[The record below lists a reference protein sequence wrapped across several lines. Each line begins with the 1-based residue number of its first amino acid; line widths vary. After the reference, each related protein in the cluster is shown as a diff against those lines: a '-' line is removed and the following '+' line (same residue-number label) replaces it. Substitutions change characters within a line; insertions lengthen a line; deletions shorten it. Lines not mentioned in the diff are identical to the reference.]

1 MNYEEKFLQLLKIS
15 DNLKTGGFN
24 SDTTEYSERGFHLFS
39 QTADLDVV
47 FDPATQDWSV
57 RCEYEDDF
65 NIEGHREVVSE
76 HGNGWSELVSYL
88 FYDSD
93 LTWFLNAKAMD
104 INALRECATVTEAV
118 ESQEDIFKRI
128 FKPGNKLVAAKD
140 IYYGN
145 LEDLFWE
152 ESDIQKFEKLGFI
165 KDGKCI
171 FPRGTRFTAVSDR
184 GPSSWPIATLDKTG
198 EEFDFAVDGDP
209 DETFIVLSEDVIT
222 EEADGATE
230 PGDPNNIDNEH
241 DAAAFIES
249 IDWEPLNKFVG
260 EIIGADVNFKAT
272 NLRAARGYSGAAR
285 YYVDVA
291 DERNF
296 ADKCGIMSPVYREVF
311 IDCFNAALCKDKET
325 GKAYFW
331 CTPAFRFSMMAGGSN
346 GINIARAEYADGKWI
361 RMAKDWNE

>member
-15 DNLKTGGFN
+15 DNLKTGAFN
-24 SDTTEYSERGFHLFS
+24 NDVTEYSERGFHLFS

-65 NIEGHREVVSE
+65 HIEGHREVVSE

-93 LTWFLNAKAMD
+93 LTWFLNAKATD

-118 ESQEDIFKRI
+118 ESQEDAFKRI

-140 IYYGN
+140 IFYGN

-171 FPRGTRFTAVSDR
+171 FPRGTRFTAVSDK
-184 GPSSWPIATLDKTG
+184 GPSGWPVATLGKTD
-198 EEFDFAVDGDP
+198 EEFDFAFDDEP
-209 DETFIVLSEDVIT
+209 DNVFIVLSEGVIN
-222 EEADGATE
+222 EDSEINDE
-230 PGDPNNIDNEH
+230 SNPEVNITCVE
-241 DAAAFIES
+241 DAKAYIES
-249 IDWEPLNKFVG
+249 IDFTELEQLVSSAIGLDVKFKVG
-260 EIIGADVNFKAT
+260 EVKVS
-272 NLRAARGYSGAAR
+272 RGGG
-285 YYVDVA
+285 YYAEVC

-296 ADKCGIMSPVYREVF
+296 ADKCGVMSCIFKTVK
-311 IDCFNAALCKDKET
+311 IDCFNAVVAKDRET
-325 GKAYFW
+325 GKWYFW
-331 CTPAFRFSMMAGGSN
+331 CTPHFAYDFKSGGSN
-346 GINIARAEYADGKWI
+346 GHGIATGVYMDWKWVRLSLDG
-361 RMAKDWNE
+361 E